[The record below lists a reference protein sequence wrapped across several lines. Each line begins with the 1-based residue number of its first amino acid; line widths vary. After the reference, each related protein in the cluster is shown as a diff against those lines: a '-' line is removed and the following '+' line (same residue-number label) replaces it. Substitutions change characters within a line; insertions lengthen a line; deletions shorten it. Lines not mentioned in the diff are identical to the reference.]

1 MAAFEQPGNWLPP
14 PPDAPVVTMTGD
26 AAVPDAGDGGL
37 DTMRDAAP
45 DALSPDALD
54 TFDATMPGLPDAADA
69 PMPPDAGLDADA
81 LDADAPMPPDADAA
95 PADAPGEG
103 GPGTDALVAPD
114 GALAPCFAICNDAA

>member
-1 MAAFEQPGNWLPP
+1 
-14 PPDAPVVTMTGD
+14 
-26 AAVPDAGDGGL
+26 
-37 DTMRDAAP
+37 
-45 DALSPDALD
+45 
-54 TFDATMPGLPDAADA
+54 
-69 PMPPDAGLDADA
+69 MPPDAGLDADA